1 MSYTPKTSTE
11 THYVLDIRI
20 QRVTVTTVESQN
32 IVNVTVDGAR
42 EVAELA
48 HYVVSEPELAATLV
62 KGLKLLKLTGED
74 ARES

>member
-42 EVAELA
+42 
-48 HYVVSEPELAATLV
+48 
-62 KGLKLLKLTGED
+62 
-74 ARES
+74 ARSPS